1 MRDGG
6 AKAWL
11 ESTHSRSKRPVMEL
25 QVGDARPGG
34 QFQALSVGR
43 GTMRGPGTGRKAQDL
58 GGQVSQLGPW
68 VKGLEH
74 WIGGCHLGGLERAP
88 HLQAGGSQ
96 FTSVNLSTKL
106 GARRFLKISSLQLWV
121 PASQANELR

>member
-1 MRDGG
+1 MRHGG
-6 AKAWL
+6 AKVWL
-11 ESTHSRSKRPVMEL
+11 ESTRSWTKRPVMEL

-43 GTMRGPGTGRKAQDL
+43 GATRGPGTGRKAQDL
-58 GGQVSQLGPW
+58 GGQVSKLGLW
-68 VKGLEH
+68 VEGLEH

-96 FTSVNLSTKL
+96 FTNVNLSTKL
-106 GARRFLKISSLQLWV
+106 GARRFLKISSLQLRA